1 MIAVVQ
7 RVVEAAVTVESHGY
21 KAGIGRGLCV
31 LLAVEKTDGEGDA
44 DWMARKLARLRVFPD
59 RKHGMGRSVQDVG
72 GEVLLV
78 SQFTLVADCRKGNRP
93 GFDTAASPERGRVL
107 IDRVAHQLR
116 TEHDLTVAC
125 GVFGAMMQV
134 HIMNDGP
141 VTLIVRRG
149 PDSPGKT
156 SPSL

>member
-1 MIAVVQ
+1 VIAVVQ
-7 RVVEAAVTVESHGY
+7 RVVEAAVTVESEGY

-31 LLAVEKTDGEGDA
+31 LLAVEKADGEGDA

-78 SQFTLVADCRKGNRP
+78 SQFTLVGDCRKGNRP
-93 GFDTAASPERGRVL
+93 GFDAAASPEQARVL
-107 IDRVAHQLR
+107 IEHVAHQLR
-116 TEHDLTVAC
+116 TKHDLTVAC

-134 HIMNDGP
+134 NIMNDGP
-141 VTLIVRRG
+141 VTLIVRQ
-149 PDSPGKT
+149 PVS
-156 SPSL
+156 S